1 MKTSWQLT
9 GVSDSGQLNEFSTER
24 ETDMQAI
31 ILCGG
36 LATRLGDT
44 TKAIPKILLDIAGRT
59 VLEWQIQLLKGANVQ
74 EVILA
79 SGHLHNV
86 LYARVGHHY
95 AGVRVRYA
103 KEEKRLGTGGAIQNA
118 MRYITTSPFFV
129 LNGDVLLANF
139 SPQQMLDNFYPDMAG
154 LLLSIRVPDIRP
166 YGEIVADSTG
176 RIAAF
181 REKQPTCRAGYING
195 GVYLFNRT
203 IVNAF
208 PTQQDSFSIERDV
221 FPNVCDLY
229 TLQTDADWIDIGV
242 PERLAY
248 ARQHFQNGDFR

>member
-1 MKTSWQLT
+1 
-9 GVSDSGQLNEFSTER
+9 
-24 ETDMQAI
+24 MQAI

-44 TKAIPKILLDIAGRT
+44 TKTVPKVLLDIAGRT
-59 VLEWQIQLLKGANVQ
+59 VLEWQIQLLKDANVE

-86 LYARVGHHY
+86 LYARVSHHY

-103 KEEKRLGTGGAIQNA
+103 KKEKRLGTGGAIQNA

-139 SPQQMLDNFYPDMAG
+139 SPQQMLSKFDRYMAG

-166 YGEIVADSTG
+166 YGEIVSDNQG
-176 RIAAF
+176 RITAF
-181 REKQPTCRAGYING
+181 CEKQPVCRAGYINS
-195 GVYLFNRT
+195 GVYLFNET
-203 IVNAF
+203 IADAF
-208 PTQQDSFSIERDV
+208 PTEQDSFSIERDV
-221 FPNVCDLY
+221 FPNVRDLY
-229 TLQTDADWIDIGV
+229 TLQVSDADWIDIGV
-242 PERLAY
+242 PERLVS
-248 ARQHFQNGDFR
+248 AREHFQNGDFQ